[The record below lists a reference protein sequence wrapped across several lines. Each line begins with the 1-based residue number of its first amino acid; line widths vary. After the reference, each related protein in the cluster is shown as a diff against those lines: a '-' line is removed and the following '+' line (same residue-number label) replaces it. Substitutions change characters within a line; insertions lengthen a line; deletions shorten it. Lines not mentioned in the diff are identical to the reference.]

1 MLVYHEERGFARGL
15 LVEVGVVTLSLLVEV
30 VLILHLLLHDLSLVI
45 VALIV
50 VAMVVAIG
58 EIAYSFEL

>member
-1 MLVYHEERGFARGL
+1 MA
-15 LVEVGVVTLSLLVEV
+15 LSLLVEV
-30 VLILHLLLHDLSLVI
+30 VLILHLLLHDLWLVI

-50 VAMVVAIG
+50 VAMVVTIG

>member
-1 MLVYHEERGFARGL
+1 MLVYHEERGLARGL
-15 LVEVGVVTLSLLVEV
+15 FVEVGVVALSLLVEV
-30 VLILHLLLHDLSLVI
+30 VLILHLLLHDLRLVI